1 MNSAI
6 IIAAVMEFLG
16 AFLLGGNVA
25 SKIMKGIANADD
37 FVDQPEIL
45 MYGMMCVVIGVA
57 AWLIIAT
64 LYGLPVSTTHSCI
77 GGIVGMAVVAK
88 GFRSVKW
95 IEVGQVALSWLVTP
109 VLSAIISSI
118 IFYFVRKIILHHQDP
133 LNRAYISYPI
143 IVGFTLALNLFLTLF
158 KSSTLNI
165 PLPWWGTALIC
176 ICIGVVVGLV
186 LQFTFMPYVKRKISR
201 EMELEKDELTVKD
214 STIEIEMVEKTSEV
228 TITVQDEAK
237 PEEVK
242 PEEVKLEEAA
252 EKTVDIE
259 KAEVKVETVEVK
271 KEEVVEVKK
280 APPKQ
285 NIHAE
290 LEDEKSKV
298 YQMHK
303 NAEVF
308 DPNTEKLFTYLQ
320 ILTAIFNSFAHGAN
334 DVANAIGPFAAC
346 IAIYNTGSATA
357 EAKVYTFV
365 LVLGGLGI
373 VIGLGCLGYK
383 VMASIG
389 INMVKITP
397 SRGFSIEIGSALVVL
412 AGSALSF
419 PLSTTH
425 CKVGSTVGVGLV
437 EGKNGVNWSL
447 LYSVFAGWIVT
458 IVICAVSTGLIFAF
472 GVYGPSL

>member
-1 MNSAI
+1 
-6 IIAAVMEFLG
+6 MEFSG

-37 FVDQPEIL
+37 FADQPEVL
-45 MYGMMCVVIGVA
+45 MFGMMCVVIGVA
-57 AWLIIAT
+57 AWLILAT

-88 GFRSVKW
+88 GMKSVKW
-95 IEVGQVALSWLVTP
+95 VEVGKVALSWLITP
-109 VLSAIISSI
+109 VLSAILSTC
-118 IFYFVRKIILHHQDP
+118 IFWCVRKFILHNKDP
-133 LNRAYISYPI
+133 LKRAYTSYPI
-143 IVGFTLALNLFLTLF
+143 IVGFTIALNLFLVLF

-176 ICIGVVVGLV
+176 LAVGILISLI
-186 LQFTFMPYVKRKISR
+186 LQFTFMPYVKRKISK
-201 EMELEKDELTVKD
+201 EMEKEKMEIAVKD
-214 STIEIEMVEKTSEV
+214 TTVDIEMVEK
-228 TITVQDEAK
+228 
-237 PEEVK
+237 
-242 PEEVKLEEAA
+242 
-252 EKTVDIE
+252 KTDVPVVIMD
-259 KAEVKVETVEVK
+259 AEVSKETHDEETK
-271 KEEVVEVKK
+271 KTKLDQLKE
-280 APPKQ
+280 KQ

-290 LEDEKSKV
+290 LEDEQSKV

-308 DPNTEKLFTYLQ
+308 DPSTEKLFTYLQ
-320 ILTAIFNSFAHGAN
+320 IITAIFNSFAHGAN

-346 IAIYNTGSATA
+346 IAIYNEGNVNA
-357 EAKVYTFV
+357 EAKVYTGV
-365 LVLGGLGI
+365 LVLGGFGI
-373 VIGLGCLGYK
+373 VVGLACLGYK

-389 INMVKITP
+389 VNMVKITP
-397 SRGFSIEIGSALVVL
+397 SRGFSIEIGSSLIVL
-412 AGSALSF
+412 IGSALSY

-458 IVICAVSTGLIFAF
+458 LVVCAVTTGLIFAF
-472 GVYGPSL
+472 AVYSPRL